1 MRLWL
6 FDFDGTLSSLVDD
19 RNAAVMHPACVSMLK
34 GLSQSKTDQVAI
46 ISSRTLEDVL
56 QRVPLKDVIVGGNSG
71 MEWQLPGGCRVS
83 LGSSRKEALLTRRG
97 ELMPAIEKLGR
108 KDGFEI
114 EDKHWSVAIHID
126 KKRRQSLDK
135 TVQTIVAWAMREKIT
150 LYRGPDVLEI
160 QFLDGFNK
168 SMGATFLAELLKIDT
183 IKDQI
188 IYSGDDEN
196 DAVAMW
202 WAIMAGGKAIM
213 VGARFDLPGAIYVK
227 DQEALAETVQMLT
240 EHDRNTSLKYGPV
253 HEIAGGLSGTD
264 RQSS

>member
-6 FDFDGTLSSLVDD
+6 FDFDGTLSPLVAN
-19 RNAAVMHPACVSMLK
+19 RNEAVMHPVCVSMLRR
-34 GLSQSKTDQVAI
+34 LSQSAFDRVAI

-56 QRVPLKDVIVGGNSG
+56 PRVPLEDIIVGGNSG

-83 LGSSRKEALLTRRG
+83 LGINKIEALLARRG

-108 KDGFEI
+108 KDGLEI
-114 EDKHWSVAIHID
+114 EDKRWSVAIHIG
-126 KKRRQSLDK
+126 KNRSPSLEK
-135 TVQTIVAWAMREKIT
+135 TVKTIVAWAMREKIT
-150 LYRGPDVLEI
+150 LYRGPDVIEI

-168 SMGATFLAELLKIDT
+168 STGATFLVELLKIDT
-183 IKDQI
+183 NKDQI

-213 VGARFDLPGAIYVK
+213 VGALFDLPGAIYVK
-227 DQEALAETVQMLT
+227 DQQELADAVQMLI
-240 EHDRNTSLKYGPV
+240 ECDKNAPFKHGSDR
-253 HEIAGGLSGTD
+253 GLPETD
-264 RQSS
+264 RQQS